1 MYMHA
6 QKEKDGPRER
16 YIERYGDNDNIA
28 TLRQKCKM
36 QQHIE
41 RNSAFFN
48 TCRQI
53 PPTLLPPCAMSFL
66 YDNAA
71 RGSRVSK
78 KNKLGKISFASSV
91 FSNRNIY
98 FGEKHRSSATV
109 EGNILVIT
117 VQSQ

>member
-1 MYMHA
+1 MHA
-6 QKEKDGPRER
+6 QKEKDGTRER
-16 YIERYGDNDNIA
+16 YIERYGGNDNIA

-78 KNKLGKISFASSV
+78 EQIGQNQLCIV
-91 FSNRNIY
+91 C
-98 FGEKHRSSATV
+98 
-109 EGNILVIT
+109 LQ
-117 VQSQ
+117 QS